1 MATKKPPFTAEYIS
15 NGADARLKPEA
26 RELAEQLFF
35 MREKLEELRE
45 ELKDAPLITEY
56 DNGGQQRGTHI
67 NPAFKAHKDLLLT
80 YTKTLKALEAII
92 GDKDPGDHEDTI
104 EALRK
109 QFKIQI
115 PPTQTVNKEPD
126 KQAKATGTDGKA
138 KSYWKAG
145 KKRTTERGATP

>member
-1 MATKKPPFTAEYIS
+1 MATKKFTAEYIS
-15 NGADARLKPEA
+15 NGADARLQPEA

-67 NPAFKAHKDLLLT
+67 NPAFKAHKDLLST

-92 GDKDPGDHEDTI
+92 GDKDPGEQDGAL

-115 PPTQTVNKEPD
+115 THPQKEPEE
-126 KQAKATGTDGKA
+126 QAKATGTDGKT
-138 KSYWKAG
+138 KSYWKTG
-145 KKRTTERGATP
+145 KKRTTERGKTP